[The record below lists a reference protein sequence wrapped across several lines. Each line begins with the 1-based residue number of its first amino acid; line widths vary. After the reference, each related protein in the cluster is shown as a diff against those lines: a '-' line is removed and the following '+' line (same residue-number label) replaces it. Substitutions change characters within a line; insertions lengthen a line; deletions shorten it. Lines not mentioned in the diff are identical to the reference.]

1 METLTA
7 CTGMHGI
14 LPARV
19 AVALMDGVRESA
31 LESESFAFFVER
43 WLPLPTCQ
51 VWLGDDRVDF
61 LRCEAQL
68 VDEADGKVKYADERG
83 PDNGDGDAL
92 WREKGRSLRLERD
105 HDVEV
110 IRWTYADLRRTTSS
124 TGKPAP
130 TSARRHC
137 TIIPPHY
144 TATGRTNRDNS
155 GRDRVATV

>member
-14 LPARV
+14 LPALV

-43 WLPLPTCQ
+43 GLPLPTCQ
-51 VWLGDDRVDF
+51 VWLGGGRVDF
-61 LRCEAQL
+61 LRRDAQL
-68 VDEADGKVKYADERG
+68 VGEADGKVKYPDERG

-110 IRWTYADLRRTTSS
+110 IRWTYADLRRRPRALESRLRHRL
-124 TGKPAP
+124 GAI
-130 TSARRHC
+130 AR
-137 TIIPPHY
+137 
-144 TATGRTNRDNS
+144 
-155 GRDRVATV
+155 